1 MQLLFVL
8 KNQTRMMGLF
18 FVHQG
23 MHGKMVDL
31 IIEGTGQK
39 TGPGGLLAFIK
50 RPLPCATDGSCFS
63 SSTGKVLQPLV
74 VARAVFAPV
83 LKVVGGVMGRKS
95 DKRFLR
101 CGNLRRPS
109 LEVPQSQSV
118 RVTDGDPGDQRL
130 AVDRVDQGLEGQ
142 EVQYI
147 IGDNDQGM

>member
-1 MQLLFVL
+1 MKSVQLVVVQLFLVL
-8 KNQTRMMGLF
+8 KNQTGTTGLF

-23 MHGKMVDL
+23 MHGKVIDL

-39 TGPGGLLAFIK
+39 TGPGGLLALIK
-50 RPLPCATDGSCFS
+50 RPLPCATDGRCFS

-95 DKRFLR
+95 NKRFLR
-101 CGNLRRPS
+101 CGNLRGLS

-118 RVTDGDPGDQRL
+118 GVTD
-130 AVDRVDQGLEGQ
+130 
-142 EVQYI
+142 
-147 IGDNDQGM
+147 IGRAHV

>member
-8 KNQTRMMGLF
+8 KNQTGTMGLF

-23 MHGKMVDL
+23 MHGKVIDL

-39 TGPGGLLAFIK
+39 TGPGGLLALIK
-50 RPLPCATDGSCFS
+50 RPLPCATDGGCFS
-63 SSTGKVLQPLV
+63 SSTSKVLQPLV

-95 DKRFLR
+95 GKGFLGYGDL
-101 CGNLRRPS
+101 CRPS
-109 LEVPQSQSV
+109 LEVPQSQAV
-118 RVTDGDPGDQRL
+118 GVTDGDTGDQRP

-142 EVQYI
+142 EVQHI